1 MKWLFPMLAGPPNRA
16 WKPALGPSSLR
27 AVIVSFPGMTGH
39 QGNLVPH
46 SLAAQG
52 VP

>member
-1 MKWLFPMLAGPPNRA
+1 MMPAFPMRAGPVTRLR
-16 WKPALGPSSLR
+16 KPALGPSSLR
-27 AVIVSFPGMTGH
+27 AVIVRCPGMTGH

-46 SLAAQG
+46 LLAAQG